1 MTVLRFT
8 RELLGIEEVFYL
20 RVRTMTLFLILTF
33 VLTAC
38 SNGYLNASKNTIA
51 ITPQQAGSG
60 EIVDLIAENW
70 SFNEEKYIV
79 PAGEVTINLINI
91 EGFHG
96 IEVQGTDISIEGD
109 GSYTTVLEP
118 GEYTIVCNII
128 CGTGH
133 YDMVAKLIVEEG

>member
-1 MTVLRFT
+1 
-8 RELLGIEEVFYL
+8 
-20 RVRTMTLFLILTF
+20 MTLLLIILTL

-38 SNGYLNASKNTIA
+38 TNSHFKASKNTIA
-51 ITPQQAGSG
+51 ITPQQVGPG

-70 SFNEEKYIV
+70 SFNQKKYIV
-79 PAGEVTINLINI
+79 PAGEVTVNLINI

-109 GSYTTVLEP
+109 GSYTTTLEP

-133 YDMVAKLIVEEG
+133 NDMVATLIVEEV